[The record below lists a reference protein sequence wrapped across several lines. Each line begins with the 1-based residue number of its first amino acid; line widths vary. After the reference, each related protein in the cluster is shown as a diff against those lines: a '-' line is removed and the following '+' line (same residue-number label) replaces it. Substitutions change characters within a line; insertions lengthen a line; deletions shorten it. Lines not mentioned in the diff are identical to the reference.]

1 MTVTNAMQKNA
12 LESTMAAQE
21 TFQSTG
27 NETGK
32 AEEKKTAAK
41 KVSKENAG
49 IPKVK
54 AEIMDEAALKEAQEK
69 LEAKRLQQIQ
79 LASKS
84 LDSLTENIRREVD
97 GISKSFCKIGYFL
110 WKIRE
115 DKLYLARDFKNVYD
129 FGEAVLGFRRSS
141 TGNYI
146 SVCERFSRRDSKG
159 NPSRELMDDYKS
171 FSYTQL
177 TEVLSLPEG
186 KEKEVNPSMTVK
198 EIRKLKAEAKKA
210 EKGVIEPDS
219 VASVPFEYSRDC
231 RPPICIWDRVVDHK
245 NLDTLIKAI
254 KSQGFGKT
262 FSVYVEQEEPQEE
275 SAN

>member
-1 MTVTNAMQKNA
+1 MTEANAMLENA
-12 LESTMAAQE
+12 LESAIVEQQ

-27 NETGK
+27 KESNKES
-32 AEEKKTAAK
+32 EKKTSPK
-41 KVSKENAG
+41 KGSKKNAG

-54 AEIMDEAALKEAQEK
+54 AEIMDDAALKEAQEK
-69 LEAKRLQQIQ
+69 LEAKKLQQIQ

-129 FGEAVLGFRRSS
+129 FGESVLGFRKSS

-146 SVCERFSRRDSKG
+146 SVCERFSRRDAKG

-186 KEKEVNPSMTVK
+186 KEKEVSPDMTVK
-198 EIRKLKAEAKKA
+198 EIRKIKAEAKKA
-210 EKGVIEPDS
+210 EKGKVESGS
-219 VASVPFEYSRDC
+219 VAAVPFEYSRDC
-231 RPPICIWDRVVDHK
+231 RPPVCIWDRVVDHK

-254 KSQGFGKT
+254 KAQGFGKS
-262 FSVYVEQEEPQEE
+262 FSVYVEQDEPEERGAE
-275 SAN
+275 

>member
-1 MTVTNAMQKNA
+1 MTEANAMLENA
-12 LESTMAAQE
+12 LESAMVEQQA
-21 TFQSTG
+21 FQSTG
-27 NETGK
+27 NDTGK
-32 AEEKKTAAK
+32 TEEKKSAAK
-41 KVSKENAG
+41 KGSKKHEG

-129 FGEAVLGFRRSS
+129 FGEAVLGFRKSS

-159 NPSRELMDDYKS
+159 NPTRELMDDYKS

-186 KEKEVNPSMTVK
+186 KEKEVSPSMTVK

-254 KSQGFGKT
+254 KAQGFGKS
-262 FSVYVEQEEPQEE
+262 FSVYVEQDEPEEGGV
-275 SAN
+275 N